1 MTINILCH
9 LNTWI
14 SRLYHVEATLPLMI
28 WVNDNFYFLFHIY
41 NNLTNFFYNAQSLS
55 VIIMSGHRLFSAKST
70 KGSEFWNNHYGHA
83 YILLVI
89 VSAVLAIP
97 NIVFGFSNPDYYDR
111 NKCIFVAS
119 PVDENLA
126 NLSNTIF
133 LIKSFVFFV
142 TILVINVWTI
152 VLIRKRFA
160 HKSDSPKVRTM
171 MKNLTTIAL
180 INTLLFFFVL
190 LYPVGLSMAFNVS
203 ADMKYNFTMITSDV
217 LSLSLPY
224 ILLFCDRNVQTTLFK
239 LKEKVS
245 PDTIEVKPNGTSETR
260 RKTTIAF
267 T

>member
-1 MTINILCH
+1 MFKTSIKFQN
-9 LNTWI
+9 
-14 SRLYHVEATLPLMI
+14 M
-28 WVNDNFYFLFHIY
+28 
-41 NNLTNFFYNAQSLS
+41 
-55 VIIMSGHRLFSAKST
+55 
-70 KGSEFWNNHYGHA
+70 
-83 YILLVI
+83 
-89 VSAVLAIP
+89 
-97 NIVFGFSNPDYYDR
+97 
-111 NKCIFVAS
+111 
-119 PVDENLA
+119 A

-190 LYPVGLSMAFNVS
+190 LDPVGLRVTFNIS

-217 LSLSLPY
+217 VRSQVSATKTYWYSFQLSLSLPY